1 MSGKRTVTSY
11 KVGANRATRP
21 GPVRCL
27 TLQLAEVEGGI
38 GGVSLF
44 FHEKAPGP
52 LGFVN
57 RQTGFVSVNLPLV
70 DFDVMYRVL
79 NTEKPVFV
87 HWRTDPEDE
96 KLASIDISTSE
107 EPVGEGPVDTS
118 P

>member
-1 MSGKRTVTSY
+1 MSGKRTVVSY
-11 KVGANRATRP
+11 KVGVNRATRP
-21 GPVRCL
+21 GPVRSL
-27 TLQLAEVEGGI
+27 TLKLAETEGGI
-38 GGVSLF
+38 SGVSLF
-44 FHEKAPGP
+44 FYEKAPSA

-57 RQTGFVSVNLPLV
+57 RQTGFVSVNLPLI
-70 DFDVMYRVL
+70 DFEVMYQVL

-96 KLASIDISTSE
+96 KLASIDLSTSE

>member
-1 MSGKRTVTSY
+1 MSGKRTITSY
-11 KVGANRATRP
+11 KVGANRAARP

-27 TLQLAEVEGGI
+27 TLKLAESE
-38 GGVSLF
+38 GGVSGVALF
-44 FHEKAPGP
+44 FHEKPPSA

-70 DFDVMYRVL
+70 DFEPMYQIL

-96 KLASIDISTSE
+96 KLASIDVSTSE
-107 EPVGEGPVDTS
+107 EPVGEGAVDTS